1 MGRYAMSSGLELHVE
16 RGRIRAILPSDNG
29 LTIRTEH
36 QTFTYPKAVVY
47 PGFVDAHVHLLGLGK
62 RLTTPSLYDA
72 NSEDECVAL
81 LQQAPVPAN
90 GWLQAMGWNQENWD
104 VPDLPTMQSITA
116 AFPRIP
122 VVCTRVDG
130 HAMWLNAEALRMAG
144 ITHPTG
150 VLVDGEMDAVVHAIP
165 STSREEIEQQLVVA
179 SRAFARAGVTEVHDM
194 DVAPATVGVT
204 RELAESARLA
214 VRVQSFVSAQND
226 EWVNAHML
234 PAGGERQRTVGVK
247 MYADGALGS
256 RGAALIS
263 NYEDT
268 PHRGSVLL
276 TVEQMEHKVLQA
288 VQAGWWSI
296 AIHAIGDAAVRN
308 VLDAYERVREHPDGS
323 DVILRIEHAQHVN
336 SADVHRFSKL
346 NVIASVQPTHA
357 ESDAQMAKSRLGEQR
372 LQDAYRWKSL
382 LDSGAQ
388 ICFGTDAPI
397 ESESVLR
404 TIDVAI
410 NGYAIPVQEHQTSEC
425 VSLEQ
430 AIDSVTS
437 SAHASVGVDF
447 RRGSLAIGMDADLVV
462 FDRALPEAANGNPR
476 EVKVL
481 ATFTAGV
488 LNTI

>member
-1 MGRYAMSSGLELHVE
+1 MGLYAMSSNVELHVE

-29 LTIRTEH
+29 VTIRTEH
-36 QTFTYPKAVVY
+36 QTHTFANGVVY

-62 RLTTPSLYDA
+62 RLTTPSLYGA
-72 NSEDECVAL
+72 TSEDECVAV
-81 LQQAPVPAN
+81 LQQTSVPAN

-104 VPDLPTMQSITA
+104 VHDLPTMQSLTA
-116 AFPRIP
+116 AFPHTP
-122 VVCTRVDG
+122 VVCSRVDG
-130 HAMWLNAEALRMAG
+130 HALWLNAEALRVVG

-150 VLVDGEMDAVVHAIP
+150 VLVDGEMEAVTRAIP
-165 STSREEIEQQLVVA
+165 RPTREEIEHQLVVA

-194 DVAPATVGVT
+194 DVAPQTVGIT

-214 VRVQSFVSAQND
+214 VRVQSFVSAQNN
-226 EWVNAHML
+226 EWVDANLL
-234 PAGGERQRTVGVK
+234 PAGGERQRTAGVK

-263 NYEDT
+263 NYEDA

-276 TVEQMEHKVLQA
+276 TTEQMEQKVLQA
-288 VQAGWWSI
+288 AQAGWWSI

-308 VLDAYERVREHPDGS
+308 ALDAYERVRQHPEGT

-336 SADVHRFSKL
+336 VADVPRFAEL
-346 NVIASVQPTHA
+346 HVIASVQPTHA
-357 ESDAQMAKSRLGEQR
+357 ESDAQMASSRIGEHR

-388 ICFGTDAPI
+388 MCFGTDAPI
-397 ESESVLR
+397 ESESALR

-410 NGYAIPVQEHQTSEC
+410 NGYAVPGRGHQRSEC

-430 AIDSVTS
+430 ALNSVIS
-437 SAHASVGVDF
+437 SAHASAGVDF

-462 FDRALPEAANGNPR
+462 LDNTLSGAAKDNPQ